1 MGDNGI
7 VDLLPAPLDVDAES
21 QDDST
26 IKAVDAIVQ
35 RFDIGEATHESMVV
49 QLQTLRTLPP
59 GEDLPASIL
68 AENAREKTGLAV
80 TGWSILRQVRDT
92 VMNSFGLDESDFAA
106 DAPCLLEGPKPIT
119 IGGQER
125 SLDALD
131 ADIVPRTEDGRLVV
145 DGTVSAE
152 TKLYDFEATFKVTY
166 EMGLDDI
173 PRDPN
178 AGENRPAEVDT
189 VESLEQALSAAAEK
203 KRAGALSDQDYE
215 AEVKRVSERF
225 DELPRTVGVRP
236 AQNPPEPEVNPDF
249 SLTAA
254 GKVAAAAGAAAVV
267 GLLALPVT
275 AAAGAAGVGVA
286 GAGGLLTLAIAQYIT
301 TVLTID
307 WFGSGVG
314 SHQVKKSLNDRPEG
328 TSLPPI
334 GIPVDADLNRQRLAV
349 YFRPL
354 PAKLWVKCVTAQN
367 AQEEDDEGPNDI
379 RLVGGR
385 WPTDGH
391 PWKLS
396 NDDAMMFVDSGEFQL
411 LVEPDS
417 AGGGELHIGVVSTA
431 DGRRRLQLD
440 GKDPDTLQRLP
451 GC

>member
-1 MGDNGI
+1 
-7 VDLLPAPLDVDAES
+7 
-21 QDDST
+21 
-26 IKAVDAIVQ
+26 
-35 RFDIGEATHESMVV
+35 MVV
-49 QLQTLRTLPP
+49 QLQTLRELPH
-59 GEDLPASIL
+59 GEELPASIL
-68 AENAREKTGLAV
+68 AENPNERTGLAV
-80 TGWSILRQVRDT
+80 TGWSILRQGRDT
-92 VMNSFGLDESDFAA
+92 VMNSFNLDESDFDA
-106 DAPCLLEGPKPIT
+106 DAPCLLEGPKTIT

-152 TKLYDFEATFKVTY
+152 TKLYDFKAAFKVTY

-178 AGENRPAEVDT
+178 EENPAADQAT
-189 VESLEQALSAAAEK
+189 VESLEQTLSVAAEK
-203 KRAGALSDQDYE
+203 KRAGELSDQDYE
-215 AEVKRVSERF
+215 AIVKRVSEQF

-236 AQNPPEPEVNPDF
+236 AQNPSEPEVNPEF

-275 AAAGAAGVGVA
+275 AVAGAAGVGVA

-307 WFGSGVG
+307 WFGSGIG
-314 SHQVKKSLNDRPEG
+314 SRQVKKSLNDRPDG
-328 TSLPPI
+328 TSLPSI

-354 PAKLWVKCVTAQN
+354 PAKLWVSCVTAED
-367 AQEEDDEGPNDI
+367 AEEDSDTKEL

-391 PWKLS
+391 SWELS
-396 NDDAMMFVDSGEFQL
+396 NDDAILFVRSWPLPLFL
-411 LVEPDS
+411 EPDG
-417 AGGGELHIGVVSTA
+417 AGRNELPIGVAGAA
-431 DGRRRLQLD
+431 DGRRRLQVD
-440 GKDPDTLQRLP
+440 GRDVHTLQRLP
-451 GC
+451 GCPAIADRSEDDS